1 MYITSIYMP
10 VHKTLTSSPSL
21 CCAVLNRL
29 SAVQLFAAPWIIAH
43 QALLS
48 MGFFRQEYR
57 SGLPWP
63 PSGDLSDPGI
73 KLTSLMSPALAD
85 TVFTTSTTWKAQ
97 ESEGRIE
104 KYLKDEFGNIWQ
116 YHMKNE
122 WSGRIK
128 DRSLNAGLSYCLVS
142 SIIIKIEKSGEV
154 SWRKRSYIQYKMLW
168 VCCVYQK
175 YK

>member
-57 SGLPWP
+57 SGLPFPFQVSNPHLLCLRHVQLFAAPWTIAHQALLSRGFFRQEYR
-63 PSGDLSDPGI
+63 SGLPFPFQGSNPHLLCLRHCGWILHPLSHGGLI
-73 KLTSLMSPALAD
+73 YA
-85 TVFTTSTTWKAQ
+85 
-97 ESEGRIE
+97 
-104 KYLKDEFGNIWQ
+104 
-116 YHMKNE
+116 HM
-122 WSGRIK
+122 
-128 DRSLNAGLSYCLVS
+128 
-142 SIIIKIEKSGEV
+142 
-154 SWRKRSYIQYKMLW
+154 
-168 VCCVYQK
+168 
-175 YK
+175 